1 MGGNPIN
8 RKLGI
13 KKVDLVDQHPDF
25 LSDCENKLVNWQE
38 ADKNIRSRIQTYL
51 VLIAKIKFKKFDC
64 FTCIYPTNTSADY
77 TVFVDID
84 SGKLCFLLSTLRDN
98 YIPAKSGRRIEMLKD
113 DLLLL
118 DAPQH
123 LILNLRQGMLYQPH
137 PDEQFHH

>member
-1 MGGNPIN
+1 MAVTPTN

-13 KKVDLVDQHPDF
+13 KKVDLVDQHPSF
-25 LSDCENKLVNWQE
+25 LSDCENKLVSWHE
-38 ADKNIRSRIQTYL
+38 AGTNIRNRIQTYL
-51 VLIAKIKFKKFDC
+51 VFIAKIKFKQFDC
-64 FTCIYPTNTSADY
+64 FTCIYPTKYSADY

-84 SGKLCFLLSTLRDN
+84 CGKSCFLVSTLRDN
-98 YIPAKSGRRIEMLKD
+98 YIPTKSGRRIEMLKD

-123 LILNLRQGMLYQPH
+123 LMLNLRQGMPYQPH